1 MYSQT
6 KVSTE
11 IVIMLVGNLTLTVI
25 FGIMIFAWYLMK
37 KICGGG
43 PIIIHKIFS
52 SFGIAMALD
61 IILLTIVDVA
71 IQNSAG

>member
-1 MYSQT
+1 
-6 KVSTE
+6 
-11 IVIMLVGNLTLTVI
+11 
-25 FGIMIFAWYLMK
+25 MK